1 MNIKKNR
8 SYRIPPFMILGLLA
22 LVPLL
27 FLSGCAASGSNT
39 GTTINLMDYVTVAI
53 SGDDGYGKASYTFD
67 YGTFEDAL
75 AEKLDV
81 DADSAQF
88 FADVMVIE
96 EGIKISIDKTSGLSN
111 GDSVVLTVSY
121 NGEAAKDYK
130 LSFQGGTATYSVTE
144 LTEVAEFTA
153 SENDVIALLSETT
166 VLHYLQDI
174 PVVPER
180 IQGFAITDTQVDYQR
195 NAAQV
200 DYNYD
205 LDCTI
210 AVLSVTGSVQ
220 YKYENDAWVSTH
232 ISRSS
237 QIKEYTLSG
246 TYEGTEWDIA
256 NAGVSCNARYEIT
269 ELDDGSYQAVVTWSG
284 NEESPNMSEITATFA
299 LVNSFDTSRFVITDN
314 KVQTAAIGNVP
325 YLYRALKFDFIN
337 GGFTTDGEISLLK
350 SSD

>member
-1 MNIKKNR
+1 MNIRENS
-8 SYRIPPFMILGLLA
+8 SYRTPIFIVSGLLA
-22 LVPLL
+22 LVFLL
-27 FLSGCAASGSNT
+27 FFSGCAASDSNT
-39 GTTINLMDYVTVAI
+39 GTTINLMDYVTVTI
-53 SGDDGYGKASYTFD
+53 SGDDGYGKASYSFD
-67 YGTFEDAL
+67 YGTFEDVL

-81 DADSAQF
+81 DADSVQF
-88 FADVMVIE
+88 LADVMVIE
-96 EGIKISIDKTSGLSN
+96 EGIQISLDKTSELSN

-121 NGEAAKDYK
+121 NDEAAKNYK
-130 LSFQGGTATYSVTE
+130 LSFQGGTATYNVTE

-166 VLHYLQDI
+166 VLHYMQDI

-210 AVLSVTGSVQ
+210 AVLSITGSVQ
-220 YKYENDAWVSTH
+220 YKYENDAWVNTH
-232 ISRSS
+232 ISHSA

-246 TYEGTEWDIA
+246 AYKGTEWDIA

-269 ELDDGSYQAVVTWSG
+269 ELDDGSYQAAVTWSG
-284 NEESPNMSEITATFA
+284 NEESPNMSEIMATFA
-299 LVNSFDTSRFVITDN
+299 LANSFDTSRFVITDN
-314 KVQTAAIGNVP
+314 KAQTAAIGNAP

-337 GGFTTDGEISLLK
+337 GGFTNDGEISLLK